1 MADTARPYVD
11 TRSGSVVR
19 LPASAGVDAERYVP
33 IDEAD
38 AAAEERAAQYDR
50 PWAAAGA
57 AALRG
62 VTLGAS
68 DYLLTETGTVAPQ
81 TLSGLRAENP
91 IASIGGE
98 AVGGVASALIPG
110 APVAR
115 AGAVAARIASAV
127 PQGGKLAALAARAVA
142 SAVEGGAVGA
152 GQALTRYSLDEGPT
166 DARSIARDVVGG
178 AALGALTTLG
188 VAGAGVAA
196 RGAVSV
202 AERVASI
209 GAKPSV
215 AAQFAADMLEHGGAG
230 VTGGMT
236 ARIELQREL
245 ENLKGVLG
253 GLRQRMRD
261 GTIDDAGREAVAR
274 GEQRIKA
281 IGAEIGAID
290 ADMVPSLAKRAAT
303 RRTEKERIR
312 DTTSSRDS
320 AREVF
325 SVGRKTKESWKHR
338 TREDVRETVA
348 SRTDA
353 VRERVQQKVVAG
365 EALDAEEASR
375 AIEDE
380 LTHLYGEVQK
390 VEGVA
395 QTLRRELRR
404 YWNVGS
410 TVPGARMGITPDSG
424 DRQLA
429 ELALYRDVLEERINS
444 ARRVASEQRRAAYA
458 LDGAEML
465 SAGAGTRKTVTGSID
480 DATSTYAREA
490 SEAVRSDVS
499 SMRGATSLRDRTVTE
514 VTTKP
519 KNATAAQRVASL
531 QATQT
536 PISREV
542 LEAMA
547 ASETRGDLAQFF
559 AWKSAPTILGA
570 AVGGVPGA
578 IIGAA
583 LTSPTLQRVAGAAVG
598 RLMAAGSAGAAR
610 YGRAAR
616 AALVGA
622 TLHLSADD
630 AEIVRESA
638 LAPHNDPAAVES
650 DALAGYRDAGM
661 PDDMATRM
669 AQYQAARAEVVRDA
683 ASAATSRP
691 GRDAL
696 GRTLAAVG
704 DPRSITSRLGV
715 PDALTREDVDVLR
728 RVYPEIYAMVVADAR
743 QALARRSSELISPGL
758 RRNMLLLVGDVAA
771 VRESVAALQRATEG
785 AADDDGPLTR
795 GMARASA
802 TLGRS
807 TQTQLGAAQLALS
820 GKGG

>member
-19 LPASAGVDAERYVP
+19 LPVSAGADADRYVP

-62 VTLGAS
+62 ATLGAS

-81 TLSGLRAENP
+81 TLSGLRSENP

-98 AVGGVASALIPG
+98 AAGGVASALIPG

-115 AGAVAARIASAV
+115 AGAAAARIASAV

-196 RGAVSV
+196 RGAASV

-209 GAKPSV
+209 GSKPSV

-245 ENLKGVLG
+245 DSLKGVLG
-253 GLRQRMRD
+253 GLRKRMRD

-274 GEQRIKA
+274 GEQRVKA

-290 ADMVPSLAKRAAT
+290 AEMVPSLAKRAAT
-303 RRTEKERIR
+303 KRVVKER
-312 DTTSSRDS
+312 TVDS
-320 AREVF
+320 
-325 SVGRKTKESWKHR
+325 
-338 TREDVRETVA
+338 ETVTSHA
-348 SRTDA
+348 DA
-353 VRERVQQKVVAG
+353 VRERVRQKVVSG

-390 VEGVA
+390 TEGVA

-429 ELALYRDVLEERINS
+429 ELALYRDALEERINS

-458 LDGAEML
+458 LEGADIVAAD
-465 SAGAGTRKTVTGSID
+465 AGKTSNTL
-480 DATSTYAREA
+480 RER
-490 SEAVRSDVS
+490 V
-499 SMRGATSLRDRTVTE
+499 VTE
-514 VTTKP
+514 TTTTP
-519 KNATAAQRVASL
+519 GTATAAERAASL

-542 LEAMA
+542 LESMA

-622 TLHLSADD
+622 TLHISADD
-630 AEIVRESA
+630 AETIRESA
-638 LAPHNDPAAVES
+638 LAEHNDPAAVES

-661 PDDMATRM
+661 PDDMASRM
-669 AQYQAARAEVVRDA
+669 AQYQASRAAVVRDA
-683 ASAATSRP
+683 ASAATTRQ

-696 GRTLAAVG
+696 GRTLSAVG

-728 RVYPEIYAMVVADAR
+728 RVYPEVYAMVVADAR
-743 QALARRSSELISPGL
+743 QALARRSSEAISPGL
-758 RRNMLLLVGDVAA
+758 RRNMQLLVGDVAA
-771 VRESVAALQRATEG
+771 VRESVAALQRATDG

>member
-1 MADTARPYVD
+1 MADTARPYID

-19 LPASAGVDAERYVP
+19 LPVAAGVDTERYMP

-38 AAAEERAAQYDR
+38 AAAEERSAQYDR
-50 PWAAAGA
+50 PLAAAGA

-62 VTLGAS
+62 ATLGAS
-68 DYLLTETGTVAPQ
+68 DYLLTETGTVAPR
-81 TLSGLRAENP
+81 TLAGLREENP
-91 IASIGGE
+91 VASIGGE

-115 AGAVAARIASAV
+115 AGALAARIASAV
-127 PQGGKLAALAARAVA
+127 PAGGKLAALATRAVA
-142 SAVEGGAVGA
+142 SAVEGSVVGA

-166 DARSIARDVVGG
+166 DAGSIARDVVGG

-196 RGAVSV
+196 RGAASV
-202 AERVASI
+202 AERMASI

-215 AAQFAADMLEHGGAG
+215 AARFAADMLEHGGAG

-245 ENLKGVLG
+245 DGLKGVLG

-274 GEQRIKA
+274 GEQRVKA

-290 ADMVPSLAKRAAT
+290 AEMVPSLAKRGAT

-312 DTTSSRDS
+312 DTTTS
-320 AREVF
+320 
-325 SVGRKTKESWKHR
+325 
-338 TREDVRETVA
+338 RETT
-348 SRTDA
+348 SRTDN
-353 VRERVQQKVVAG
+353 VRERVTKVRERITKKVVAG
-365 EALDAEEASR
+365 EALDAEESAL

-390 VEGVA
+390 TEGVA

-410 TVPGARMGITPDSG
+410 TVPGARMGITPDNG

-429 ELALYRDVLEERINS
+429 ELALYRDMLEERIGS

-458 LDGAEML
+458 RDGAEMI
-465 SAGAGTRKTVTGSID
+465 SAGAVTREDWARTREA
-480 DATSTYAREA
+480 ATSYA
-490 SEAVRSDVS
+490 ST
-499 SMRGATSLRDRTVTE
+499 MRGATSLRDRTVTE
-514 VTTKP
+514 VTTTP
-519 KNATAAQRVASL
+519 GTATAAERAASL

-547 ASETRGDLAQFF
+547 AMETRGDLAQFF

-622 TLHLSADD
+622 TLHISTDD
-630 AEIVRESA
+630 AETIRESA
-638 LAPHNDPAAVES
+638 LAEHNAPAAVES

-661 PDDMATRM
+661 PDGMASRM
-669 AQYQAARAEVVRDA
+669 AQYQASRAEVVRDA
-683 ASAATSRP
+683 ASMATTRQ

-728 RVYPEIYAMVVADAR
+728 RVYPEVYAMVVADAR
-743 QALARRSSELISPGL
+743 QALTRRSSEAISPGL
-758 RRNMLLLVGDVAA
+758 RRNMQLLVGDVAA
-771 VRESVAALQRATEG
+771 VRESVAALQRATDG